1 MNLRTEEQS
10 DGSLLKSRQAKPVS
24 SDTGQKP
31 QPFLTNTEH
40 SFHFGANPATVTS
53 SLTGAV
59 PAHLLNDGEQIIL
72 AIKPSLW
79 FVLFHSAPLILI
91 MFTFLI
97 GLRYFFT
104 VESLGGWS
112 QTIHQGAAVI
122 IFIQLLAAVLQW
134 TSRLYVL
141 TDRRVMRIKGILNID
156 IFECPLVKIQNTYMT
171 LAWYERIFGLGTILF
186 ATAGTAGLEAAW
198 QNINQPLEVHE
209 LIRKAI
215 FEAQGRNPSSQ
226 P

>member
-1 MNLRTEEQS
+1 
-10 DGSLLKSRQAKPVS
+10 V
-24 SDTGQKP
+24 
-31 QPFLTNTEH
+31 
-40 SFHFGANPATVTS
+40 
-53 SLTGAV
+53 
-59 PAHLLNDGEQIIL
+59 
-72 AIKPSLW
+72 
-79 FVLFHSAPLILI
+79 
-91 MFTFLI
+91 
-97 GLRYFFT
+97 
-104 VESLGGWS
+104 
-112 QTIHQGAAVI
+112 AVI
-122 IFIQLLAAVLQW
+122 IFVQLLAAVLQW

-171 LAWYERIFGLGTILF
+171 LSWYERIFGLGTILF

-215 FEAQGRNPSSQ
+215 FEAQRRNPGGSQ